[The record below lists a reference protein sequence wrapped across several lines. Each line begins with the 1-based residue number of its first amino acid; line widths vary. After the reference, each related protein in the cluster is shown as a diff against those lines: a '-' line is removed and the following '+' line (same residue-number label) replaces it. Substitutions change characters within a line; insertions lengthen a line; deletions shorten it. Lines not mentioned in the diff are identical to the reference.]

1 VTPRRGRR
9 INWFVTGGHLIEVD
23 ESGEQYTFVAVQAV
37 SVYVVA
43 G

>member
-1 VTPRRGRR
+1 MVADVVAVSIVDRLEP
-9 INWFVTGGHLIEVD
+9 IEVD

-37 SVYVVA
+37 SVYAVA